1 MWLFVSRLEIRTY
14 SLQVGRNQCICGNR
28 KLFSPSRWRIW
39 KGNTV
44 DKLHQLS
51 TQTRPTRRNVTM
63 CSTEWKNQ
71 ILEQLKNILDPDLR
85 QNIVDLGFVRNLE
98 RIAKEDGGYDVRFTL
113 QLTTPACPVKETF
126 RQEAIDAVS
135 SLDWVRNVQVDLQA
149 NQVQTSGNRPLHKV
163 KHIIAV
169 ASCKGGVGKSTVA
182 VNLAF
187 TLAKLG
193 GKVGI
198 MDADIYGPSLP
209 ILVSIG
215 NYATLQLLDGFY
227 WSSIGTTRR

>member
-1 MWLFVSRLEIRTY
+1 LVS
-14 SLQVGRNQCICGNR
+14 
-28 KLFSPSRWRIW
+28 
-39 KGNTV
+39 
-44 DKLHQLS
+44 
-51 TQTRPTRRNVTM
+51 
-63 CSTEWKNQ
+63 
-71 ILEQLKNILDPDLR
+71 
-85 QNIVDLGFVRNLE
+85 
-98 RIAKEDGGYDVRFTL
+98 AKEDGGYDVRFTL